1 MSSSRISSNRLG
13 FEARQYRVI
22 QRSFHNWA
30 AAVEQERQLLFEAL
44 AYLHDDLQIIQPDI
58 KKIQSD
64 TARLRDFLLYK
75 IENVDEEIND
85 LKRFDTKDD
94 ADIQDGASLD
104 HQICKS
110 SSDIR
115 SSNGCNNEKILMIHP
130 ELTEV
135 EVNQM
140 LATTE
145 EVRIKMEQ
153 SESEA
158 ASHIGKIVAE
168 KESLKSDRD
177 LLMSQLEN
185 SSRELAGCNQKI
197 NRLEQELA
205 DATSTNVR
213 AVKDL
218 SAQLEKSAEK
228 EKDLSEGY
236 EHAADQIFQLTNE
249 LDRATDEISTT
260 LQANESLRST
270 VMALESMMCSE
281 RAGREKERDTLK
293 AAFKGIDNLT
303 AQVADLKQAPTRDGK
318 SVEAFSRLE
327 REMQIAQ
334 FDNTALRE
342 IAAQSRRELSIK
354 NDDCQKHLQAIDKL
368 RQEIES
374 SKSGDG
380 SSSLAEEVVRLQ
392 RQLGLAAHCA
402 AEAELVAS
410 VRVASCQKEI
420 DCLAANLLVERL
432 SAKEKDDILSRQE
445 TEVSALRRKAEV
457 LEEIEVKEK
466 EEEKEKSSSEA
477 DHAIE
482 SAAMSELVRT
492 LQANRALALELDACR
507 AKLKQEEAKCLALE
521 SNPSS
526 LSAQSKQIADTIE
539 ASKDTLCRAAAQVDS
554 VRSQVREGEKKLFAA
569 ESQVT
574 SLRAALSD
582 AIMAGKRE
590 IALKANLQSQLN
602 FKSAG
607 TGGPGPRAEE
617 RKSKVVVPFTSY
629 SSAFIASVSLRSDD
643 HMASLL
649 EELERMTQLKEMA
662 ETKAAALS
670 LVGSGTRIL
679 EQVQQMTL
687 KVQSANNSSIS
698 SPRNIGGAES
708 TQSFAG
714 FFSTSPIPSDRTHCS
729 PSPTPIDSAEVEVP
743 DTLPTAEEVFSSHQ
757 LSSSSDS
764 APHVSRSVSLYAQPS
779 VDPLP
784 HSGIL

>member
-1 MSSSRISSNRLG
+1 MSRLTKSKNRLD
-13 FEARQYRVI
+13 FEARQYKVI

-44 AYLHDDLQIIQPDI
+44 AYLHDDLQIVPPDI
-58 KKIQSD
+58 KKILSD

-85 LKRFDTKDD
+85 FKALDTKDD
-94 ADIQDGASLD
+94 ADIMSDTYSN
-104 HQICKS
+104 HQIYES
-110 SSDIR
+110 GSDI
-115 SSNGCNNEKILMIHP
+115 SYSNGCNDEKMFMTHP

-140 LATTE
+140 LAATE

-177 LLMSQLEN
+177 LLMSQLDN
-185 SSRELAGCNQKI
+185 SLRELTNSNQKI
-197 NRLEQELA
+197 KRLEEDLN
-205 DATSTNVR
+205 DATLINAR
-213 AVKDL
+213 AVNDL
-218 SAQLEKSAEK
+218 YVQLERSAEK

-249 LDRATDEISTT
+249 LNRTSDETSTT
-260 LQANESLRST
+260 LQANESLKNA
-270 VMALESMMCSE
+270 VMALESTICSE

-293 AAFKGIDNLT
+293 AAFKGIDDLT
-303 AQVADLKQAPTRDGK
+303 AQLADLRQVHLKDGR
-318 SVEAFSRLE
+318 SNEAFGRLE
-327 REMQIAQ
+327 REMQIVQ

-342 IAAQSRRELSIK
+342 IVAQSRRELNIK
-354 NDDCQKHLQAIDKL
+354 SDDCLKHLQLIDQL
-368 RQEIES
+368 RQEIEK
-374 SKSGDG
+374 SKGVDG
-380 SSSLAEEVVRLQ
+380 LSSLAEVVVELQ
-392 RQLGLAAHCA
+392 CQLSVAAQCA

-420 DCLAANLLVERL
+420 DYLASSLLAERL
-432 SAKEKDDILSRQE
+432 SAKAKDDVISKQE
-445 TEVSALRRKAEV
+445 VEVSELRQKGEE
-457 LEEIEVKEK
+457 LEESGVKEK
-466 EEEKEKSSSEA
+466 EKIVSVGE
-477 DHAIE
+477 HAIE

-492 LQANRALALELDACR
+492 LQSNRALALELDACR
-507 AKLKQEEAKCLALE
+507 AKLKQEEARCLVLE
-521 SNPSS
+521 SSPVS

-554 VRSQVREGEKKLFAA
+554 VRTQVQEGEKKLFAA

-582 AIMAGKRE
+582 AIMAGERE
-590 IALKANLQSQLN
+590 TALKAALQSQLN
-602 FKSAG
+602 SKSS
-607 TGGPGPRAEE
+607 GGSREGESN
-617 RKSKVVVPFTSY
+617 SKVTVPFTSY
-629 SSAFIASVSLRSDD
+629 SSAFIANTSARSED
-643 HMASLL
+643 HDHVRSLL

-679 EQVQQMTL
+679 EQVQLMTL
-687 KVQSANNSSIS
+687 KVQSVNNSSMS
-698 SPRNIGGAES
+698 SPRNIGGAED

-714 FFSTSPIPSDRTHCS
+714 FFSPTPTS
-729 PSPTPIDSAEVEVP
+729 PSPDVLPIAGEGS
-743 DTLPTAEEVFSSHQ
+743 TSRQ
-757 LSSSSDS
+757 SSSFTGS
-764 APHVSRSVSLYAQPS
+764 APDVSRLVLSEALGIR
-779 VDPLP
+779 DLTCPL
-784 HSGIL
+784 